1 MSSNKADLESILGVL
16 AGLNLADPDDVP
28 LAVRYIAKMKK
39 AVAAMEATKD
49 TVITAT
55 NPWEFTVEKGF
66 CFGGKYVVKAPLS
79 EAKPIYLCSRTLFED
94 AEDTIGIEVVVKCT
108 FVPKEADEERVKRIA
123 EQEKRS
129 IRAIGVD
136 TSDCPYS
143 AGLIDAGELTTPEG
157 RVVVYWQA
165 FKSMKCDAKN
175 LQSTMDGDI
184 PPFIIMQMARQI
196 IDALVYYHGVG
207 IFHRDIKPH
216 NILCAW
222 PEHPSLREIWKL
234 LINFALTDAQLV
246 MGTVIDSKISEKGM
260 LVGTP
265 QYMPP
270 EQILDP
276 GSVTDRS
283 DIWSL
288 AVTLYELATGEFP
301 HPVITS
307 RAGLRNITH
316 EKPKLFSRHL
326 KAIDYPQCFQDLMDQ
341 SLSMDPKARPSA
353 YDWFVTLYTQDVR
366 MSLTFE
372 TTPLFLLEQSAVL
385 PPE

>member
-1 MSSNKADLESILGVL
+1 MPSTKEDLQKILGVL
-16 AGLNLADPDDVP
+16 AGLDLTDPED
-28 LAVRYIAKMKK
+28 ASTATRHIKKMQL

-49 TVITAT
+49 TVITAE

-66 CFGGKYVVKAPLS
+66 CFGRKYVVKRQLS
-79 EAKPIYLCSRTLFED
+79 EMKPIYLCSRTLFED
-94 AEDTIGIEVVVKCT
+94 AEDTIGNDVVVKCT
-108 FVPKEADEERVKRIA
+108 FVPKDADEERVKRIA

-165 FKSMKCDAKN
+165 FKAMKCDAKN
-175 LQSTMDGDI
+175 LQSVMGGDI

-196 IDALVYYHGVG
+196 IDALVHYHGVG

-216 NILCAW
+216 NILCTW

-234 LINFALTDAQLV
+234 LINFALTDTQLV
-246 MGTVIDSKISEKGM
+246 MGTVIDSSISEKGM

-270 EQILDP
+270 EQIVDP
-276 GSVTDRS
+276 SSVTDKS

-301 HPVITS
+301 HPVIVS
-307 RAGLRNITH
+307 KSGLRNIT
-316 EKPKLFSRHL
+316 EVPPKLFSRHL
-326 KAIDYPQCFQDLMDQ
+326 KAIDYPKCFQDLMDR
-341 SLSMDPKARPSA
+341 SLSMDPRVRPRA
-353 YDWFVTLYTQDVR
+353 YDWFATLYTQDTR
-366 MSLTFE
+366 MPLTFE
-372 TTPLFLLEQSAVL
+372 TAPLPLLEQGEVV